1 MAKRGLGKGMD
12 AFLDTSSVAVVERSE
27 SVREIKVSEIVPN
40 KNQPRKNF
48 DKEALKTLAD
58 SIKEHGVISPIV
70 VMKSGENYEIVAG
83 ERRWRASRLAG
94 LKTIPAVVRTYSDIE
109 VKEVALIEN
118 IQREDLNPIEE
129 AVAFQSLMDEFGFT
143 QEEISEKIGKSRSKV
158 ANSLR
163 LLTLEPE
170 FQKFVIS
177 GEISEGHA
185 RCVLSLKGAV
195 LREFLINRIID
206 DGLSV
211 REAERLAKDLSMEKK
226 PKKDKKQ
233 PDTVAIEIERIRKN
247 IEERLGTKVS
257 INHGRKKGK
266 IEIEYYGNEDL
277 DRLLELLNLLD

>member
-12 AFLDTSSVAVVERSE
+12 AFLDTASVAVVERSE
-27 SVREIKVSEIVPN
+27 SVREIKISEIFPN

-48 DKEALKTLAD
+48 DKEALKTLSD
-58 SIKEHGVISPIV
+58 SIREHGVITPIV
-70 VMKSGENYEIVAG
+70 VVKSGDGYEIVAG
-83 ERRWRASRLAG
+83 ERRWRASRQAG
-94 LKTIPAVVRTYSDIE
+94 LKTIPAVVRTYSEIE

-129 AVAFQSLMDEFGFT
+129 AMAYQALMDEFGFT

-163 LLTLEPE
+163 LLALEPE

-177 GEISEGHA
+177 GDISEGHA

-195 LREFLINRIID
+195 LREFLINRIIE

-211 REAERLAKDLSMEKK
+211 REAEKLAKDLSMEKK
-226 PKKDKKQ
+226 SKKDKKQ